1 MFKMDFPDE
10 SFDLIWSEGSIFLIG
25 FERSLKEWRRYIK
38 PKGFLVVRDMSW
50 LRPDP
55 PQEIWDYWK
64 KVYPG
69 IKTIKENLNIISSS
83 GYLILGHFALPEDA
97 WWDEYYGP
105 LEERIQALREKYK
118 DSPKSLAQLN
128 KEQVEIDL
136 YCKYSKWYG
145 SAFYIMQRID

>member
-69 IKTIKENLNIISSS
+69 IKTIKENLNIIPSC